1 MTLDLSFLGDG
12 DWFMEIFRDGVNA
25 AKAARDY
32 EHVTEV
38 VPFSRR
44 IDVSL
49 APGGGWVAKITR
61 KPRVISKATIR

>member
-12 DWFMEIFRDGVNA
+12 DWVMEIFRDGVNA

-49 APGGGWVAKITR
+49 APGG
-61 KPRVISKATIR
+61 